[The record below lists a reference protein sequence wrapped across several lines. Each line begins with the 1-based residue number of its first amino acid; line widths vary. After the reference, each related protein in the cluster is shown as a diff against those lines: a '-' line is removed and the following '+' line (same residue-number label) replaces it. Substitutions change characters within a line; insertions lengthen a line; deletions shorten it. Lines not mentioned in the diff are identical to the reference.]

1 MRITVYGY
9 QDKFSGIIT
18 KYNLQLIK
26 SFDGGCALKREVEI
40 PDYLKL
46 YTCNFTAKYRYDDK
60 RKWIPCS

>member
-9 QDKFSGIIT
+9 QDKFSGKIT

-26 SFDGGCALKREVEI
+26 SFDVEI